1 MKMAEAQGW
10 GCWEVGVLAGGCCS
24 RKEYSWAK
32 SGSRVGGRC
41 ASSPSVR
48 RGFSGVPGE
57 GPNLLT
63 DSGSSCFLVKP
74 VCVASWASSA
84 VVPYTDGYQLL
95 PPPAQSS
102 RADIFPA
109 QESLWV
115 QRKS

>member
-32 SGSRVGGRC
+32 SWSRVGGRC
-41 ASSPSVR
+41 ASSHSVG

-74 VCVASWASSA
+74 VSLCGFMGLLCCGPLHRWVPAPASACSE
-84 VVPYTDGYQLL
+84 Q
-95 PPPAQSS
+95 
-102 RADIFPA
+102 
-109 QESLWV
+109 
-115 QRKS
+115 